1 MRDKKEVIRKAAIK
15 IFAEQGFHKA
25 TTDRIA
31 EEAGVA
37 VGTIY
42 NYFQNKVDVL
52 EYIFQVEYE
61 KRKTFFEELMLKEA
75 SPMEKIRSILEKHFA
90 EVREEPALIKI
101 ILEERQHTCVD
112 AQGRAGLRKFI
123 EEIIK
128 QGVKEG
134 HLRNVDAEILA
145 VMLFGSIEAIMREY
159 LIERGHQPEEEGQ
172 VFDRALE
179 EIMKLFRKGLFR

>member
-1 MRDKKEVIRKAAIK
+1 
-15 IFAEQGFHKA
+15 
-25 TTDRIA
+25 
-31 EEAGVA
+31 
-37 VGTIY
+37 
-42 NYFQNKVDVL
+42 
-52 EYIFQVEYE
+52 
-61 KRKTFFEELMLKEA
+61 MLKEA

-159 LIERGHQPEEEGQ
+159 LIEGGHQPEEGQ